1 MTTPAP
7 RKTRPAQTASAPQPA
22 KAPRPALRQ
31 LIAAQFAAR
40 SVSLP
45 RMNHTA

>member
-1 MTTPAP
+1 MTTSAN
-7 RKTRPAQTASAPQPA
+7 RKKRPAQTAPAAQLA

-40 SVSLP
+40 TVTLP
-45 RMNHTA
+45 RMPHSV

>member
-7 RKTRPAQTASAPQPA
+7 RKTRPAQPATAAQQA

-40 SVSLP
+40 TVTLP
-45 RMNHTA
+45 RMPHSA

>member
-7 RKTRPAQTASAPQPA
+7 RKTRPTQTAPAAQQA

-40 SVSLP
+40 TVTLP
-45 RMNHTA
+45 RMPHSA

>member
-1 MTTPAP
+1 MTTPAN
-7 RKTRPAQTASAPQPA
+7 RKKRPAPAAQPA

-40 SVSLP
+40 TVSLP
-45 RMNHTA
+45 RMNHPA

>member
-7 RKTRPAQTASAPQPA
+7 RKTRPTQTAPATQQA

-31 LIAAQFAAR
+31 LIAAQFVAR
-40 SVSLP
+40 TVTLP
-45 RMNHTA
+45 RMPHSA

>member
-1 MTTPAP
+1 MTTPAN
-7 RKTRPAQTASAPQPA
+7 RKKRPAQTAPVAQPA

-40 SVSLP
+40 TVTLP
-45 RMNHTA
+45 RMPHTA

>member
-1 MTTPAP
+1 MTTPAN
-7 RKTRPAQTASAPQPA
+7 RKKRPTQTAAAPQPA

-40 SVSLP
+40 TVSLP
-45 RMNHTA
+45 RLPHTA